1 MEEASSVCCSSNHTP
16 SHTHSSLA
24 HRPNQTSCNLSF
36 GCELGR
42 QRWVTFSFRLD
53 DNPPPLKAGQ
63 SNPMADTAREE
74 YTIVTF
80 MEHQLIFPQRARGE
94 RERERGKKLATS
106 STGLLVLYNS
116 FVSILCSHFSFFF
129 LQKNTQ
135 SPFPNMHCLVTWFLE
150 KMKKK
155 KKSRSPLSHLTFRK
169 SSCFCCWLRVLGV

>member
-24 HRPNQTSCNLSF
+24 HGPNQTSCNLSF

-53 DNPPPLKAGQ
+53 DNPPSLKAGQ
-63 SNPMADTAREE
+63 SNPMADIAREE

-94 RERERGKKLATS
+94 REREEKNWQRVQQAYLS
-106 STGLLVLYNS
+106 SITPLSPSSVLIFLFFSSEKHPKPFSQHALSSHLV
-116 FVSILCSHFSFFF
+116 FR
-129 LQKNTQ
+129 KN
-135 SPFPNMHCLVTWFLE
+135 E
-150 KMKKK
+150 EKKK
-155 KKSRSPLSHLTFRK
+155 VTQPS
-169 SSCFCCWLRVLGV
+169 